1 MPGNHREG
9 AGCCCGVQRPQLG
22 LTSLQAWSRARART
36 PGQRLERS
44 RFAGRLKRGYVL
56 VSDLLQAEPLLC
68 GFARTLHLSELLSWF
83 VKRGQ
88 HHPTF
93 KLMEIKRHPA
103 HSRPTCLT
111 FLDLPSLPISRW
123 HQEGVVQGLSAE
135 RDVFV
140 SLILKDNLPV
150 TLPC

>member
-44 RFAGRLKRGYVL
+44 RFAGRLKRAYVL

-111 FLDLPSLPISRW
+111 FLDLPFPAHLRMASGGSSPGLVSRKRC
-123 HQEGVVQGLSAE
+123 VCIPDIK
-135 RDVFV
+135 R
-140 SLILKDNLPV
+140 
-150 TLPC
+150 